1 MGIPFEFVLKETI
14 EDIILLG
21 GIGTY
26 QVTIFDAKRREKTE
40 SIS

>member
-1 MGIPFEFVLKETI
+1 MGIPFEFVLKEII
-14 EDIILLG
+14 EDVILLG
-21 GIGTY
+21 DIGTD